1 MGAEIG
7 ATTSIFGYDEK
18 MSIYLRETG
27 REEIANLADK
37 IKTAYNKKY
46 FNPKTNQYENGTQMS
61 NAFPLFL
68 NIVPET
74 HKEAVLK
81 NLIDDINVNQNGRL
95 TTGILGTKYMIEA
108 LTETGRADVAW
119 QLIKQKEHPSWL
131 DMLKNRTTLSE
142 RWTLRGSNNH
152 VMFGSI
158 DTWFYR
164 ILAGINIDNKQP
176 GFEHIIFKPTIAQDL
191 TFVDA
196 GVNTIRGK
204 ISSRWD
210 FSDGNFRL
218 RISVPVN
225 SSATVFIPAKDKESI
240 TEGGQTADSS
250 TGVQFVKMEKDYAV
264 FSVGS
269 GEYDFVS
276 ENIPSSLLLSGT
288 IKNKK

>member
-1 MGAEIG
+1 
-7 ATTSIFGYDEK
+7 
-18 MSIYLRETG
+18 
-27 REEIANLADK
+27 
-37 IKTAYNKKY
+37 
-46 FNPKTNQYENGTQMS
+46 MS